1 MAQSDAPAS
10 ELQVGPSTLD
20 VLKLAAVTAMII
32 DHVGLYFYP
41 EQPVMRV
48 LGRPAAVIFG
58 FLIGYSATTR
68 VPPSWIGLGLGLT
81 FLERALAEPKG
92 DEDTEGE
99 ESNDDDG
106 PVALDILIA
115 LALTRIVMPFFAWL
129 HGVRAWLLVPA
140 AVLLALAAEATNQ
153 YFEYGTEIAVV
164 ALLGLARRLD
174 RKTIGDGVAVAG
186 TAVVGLA
193 TLGSIAI
200 SHFGFEGSLAVAT
213 MLLLAATFAVLMVFV
228 SRPLAGVPSIL
239 ARPLCFAG
247 RMTLWIYAAHLALF
261 QIIASAM

>member
-1 MAQSDAPAS
+1 MSQSNALAS
-10 ELQVGPSTLD
+10 GLHGGPSTLD

-41 EQPVMRV
+41 EQPVLRV

-58 FLIGYSATTR
+58 FLIGYSASTR

-81 FLERALAEPKG
+81 FLERALADPTG
-92 DEDTEGE
+92 DEDTASAEN
-99 ESNDDDG
+99 SDDDA
-106 PVALDILIA
+106 PVALDILIG

-129 HGVRAWLLVPA
+129 HGVRSWLLVPA
-140 AVLLALAAEATNQ
+140 AVLLALAADATNE

-174 RKTIGDGVAVAG
+174 RRTIGDGVAVAG
-186 TAVVGLA
+186 TAVVALA
-193 TLGSIAI
+193 TIGSIAI
-200 SHFGFEGSLAVAT
+200 AHFGFEGSLAAGT
-213 MLLLAATFAVLMVFV
+213 ILLLAATFALLMVFA

-247 RMTLWIYAAHLALF
+247 RMTLWIYAVHLALF